1 MCSRAHACTHVHTQA
16 ALVWTLG
23 PRVGVTLTPDPAPLR
38 PQNIRALMAAEKTK
52 GFCQLVVSPSL
63 RDGVSHL
70 IQSAGLGAMRHNTVL
85 MAWPAAWKQGDN
97 PFSWK
102 NFVGESQGPGLGVRA
117 SSGVSGPWAGCWGPR
132 LGLRAPGQ
140 ELIAGGP
147 GCAASRR
154 ASRRSGASRRS
165 RFPWPCPS
173 LATPRGA
180 SRAAERWG
188 RLHPTWGSV
197 WTPGPPTPVPGGG
210 PESRCPVVQ
219 GL

>member
-16 ALVWTLG
+16 ALVWTPG

-117 SSGVSGPWAGCWGPR
+117 SIGVSGPWAGCWGPR

-140 ELIAGGP
+140 ELIPGGRWGPWLRCFSKSQPTFRSLETGPFPLALPFSGDSQGRQP
-147 GCAASRR
+147 G
-154 ASRRSGASRRS
+154 
-165 RFPWPCPS
+165 
-173 LATPRGA
+173 RGA
-180 SRAAERWG
+180 MGAAAPHVGLCVDPRPA
-188 RLHPTWGSV
+188 HPSPWR
-197 WTPGPPTPVPGGG
+197 GP
-210 PESRCPVVQ
+210 
-219 GL
+219 